1 MIVGYEREEWMRDGE
16 KDGWDE
22 SGDVVIKES
31 LTGKYPGGSQ
41 EKIWAGRGNSTHTKF
56 NKKQYNP

>member
-1 MIVGYEREEWMRDGE
+1 MVVSYEREEWMRDE
-16 KDGWDE
+16 SWVE
-22 SGDVVIKES
+22 SGDVTQIKES

-41 EKIWAGRGNSTHTKF
+41 EKIWVVRGYYLRIKF

>member
-1 MIVGYEREEWMRDGE
+1 MVVGYEREEWMRDVE

-22 SGDVVIKES
+22 SGDVTQIKES

-41 EKIWAGRGNSTHTKF
+41 EKI
-56 NKKQYNP
+56 